1 VTKYEFATPEWFACL
16 HGIVLERAASA
27 YTRNPNVRFSMCEV
41 LTGAPASLSP
51 DGKLAWHVVIHG
63 AKVEFGASE
72 RDDVDMKYIA
82 DFEAVKPLAHYGTED
97 KPERIAE
104 LGKLVE
110 GLMQQGELRLIGG
123 RSPGSD
129 AVGSFHDAIVRV
141 TA

>member
-1 VTKYEFATPEWFACL
+1 MKKYDFATPEWFACL
-16 HGIVLERAASA
+16 HGIALERAASA
-27 YTRNPNVRFSMCEV
+27 YSRIPDVRFSMCEV
-41 LTGAPASLSP
+41 LTNVPASLSP
-51 DGKLAWHVVIHG
+51 NGKLAWHVVIRG
-63 AKVEFGASE
+63 PEVQFDTSE
-72 RDDVDMKYIA
+72 RDDVDMKYLA
-82 DFEAVKPLAHYGTED
+82 DFEAVKPLAHYDTED

-110 GLMQQGELRLIGG
+110 GLMKQEKLRLIGG